1 MVRMALGLLVGLLV
15 AALVLYGGHYAYA
28 ELHPRPP
35 GLDRNSP
42 EALSDFAKAAPGE
55 VIACI
60 LGAWA
65 LAGLLGG
72 WFAAVVAGPFRR
84 YAALVVGG
92 LLTAAAIAYAALM
105 PNQEW
110 VVIVAMLLPIPFAV
124 AASLLATPKMEF

>member
-1 MVRMALGLLVGLLV
+1 MLRMILGLVVGTLV
-15 AALVLYGGHYAYA
+15 AALVLYGGYYASA
-28 ELHPRPP
+28 ELYPPPP
-35 GLDRNSP
+35 GLDLSSP
-42 EALSDFAKAAPGE
+42 EARSDFAKAAPGE

-72 WFAAVVAGPFRR
+72 WFAAIVAGPFRR
-84 YAALVVGG
+84 HTALTVGG

-124 AASLLATPKMEF
+124 AASLLATPKTEF